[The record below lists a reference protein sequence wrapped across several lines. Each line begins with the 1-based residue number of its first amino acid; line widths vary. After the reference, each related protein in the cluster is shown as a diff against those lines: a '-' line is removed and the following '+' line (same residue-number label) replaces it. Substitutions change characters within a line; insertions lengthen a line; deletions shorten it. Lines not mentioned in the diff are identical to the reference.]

1 MFYGDIHSVSC
12 GVRSHSLEHNK
23 LDKAQDTVSRKW
35 GGGVVLTAFSVRR
48 YDYGSSFYYS

>member
-35 GGGVVLTAFSVRR
+35 GGGGGFDGFFREKI
-48 YDYGSSFYYS
+48 